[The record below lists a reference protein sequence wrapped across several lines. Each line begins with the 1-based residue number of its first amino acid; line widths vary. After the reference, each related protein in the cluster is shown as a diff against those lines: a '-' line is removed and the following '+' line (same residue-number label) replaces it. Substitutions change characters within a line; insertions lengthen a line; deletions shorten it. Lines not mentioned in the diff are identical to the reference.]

1 MKKKSI
7 LKLIVIINTAI
18 MISLSKAAGR
28 DEEKRQERRKIK
40 KIKEQ
45 F

>member
-18 MISLSKAAGR
+18 MISLSKAADR
-28 DEEKRQERRKIK
+28 EEEKRLERRKIK
-40 KIKEQ
+40 KIKKQ